1 MRGGIVSKTSPV
13 ETFPFLVKVTRRQHS
28 LVIIQR
34 RALCLSEAKNCIMST
49 TDEKS
54 TKKSVSIFAL
64 FSCCLKGQSRPKAQR
79 KSGAY
84 DKKDAVPV
92 EEGKEANEDRKNSSK
107 SRDFELEYQP
117 DQTEPII
124 SPSDEYK
131 PTYDEASTAPDT
143 PQLSV
148 ASEED
153 PSYDAP
159 GSIQVVQDSAMIHPR
174 EVGTGGRLSL
184 QFTYDPETSK
194 LTLLVLSLEFPPF
207 QNWKM
212 DDLEVSC
219 MLLPVRQHSFRVRPK
234 KFKDPLTMVLT
245 PKERVKQ
252 MSLRFRL
259 YDHRAMSK
267 HMIGQGVVNLGEVKL
282 GPQAV
287 TIALDMSI
295 PETYGIDS
303 RYIVSVAGEG
313 GQTPA
318 EDSKPELLLSLE
330 YRALTRKLIAEV
342 IKTRNLGLLNN
353 SKPQDVAVELRLVG
367 ENNAVLRVCRTTLKR
382 HVIDAEFNEMFMF
395 RITYE
400 KLAFVSVIFTL
411 YRVGERRAKREN
423 IGEVCFGKQSSSYQ
437 QQNHWNDVVKGNE
450 RVITQWHPF
459 FK

>member
-1 MRGGIVSKTSPV
+1 
-13 ETFPFLVKVTRRQHS
+13 
-28 LVIIQR
+28 
-34 RALCLSEAKNCIMST
+34 MST

-54 TKKSVSIFAL
+54 TKMSVSIFSL
-64 FSCCLKGQSRPKAQR
+64 FSCCLKGHSKPKVQR

-84 DKKDAVPV
+84 DKKDAAPV
-92 EEGKEANEDRKNSSK
+92 EEGKEANEERKISSK
-107 SRDFELEYQP
+107 SSDFELEYQP
-117 DQTEPII
+117 DPTEPVI

-131 PTYDEASTAPDT
+131 PAYDEASTVSDN
-143 PQLSV
+143 PQPSIT
-148 ASEED
+148 SEED
-153 PSYDAP
+153 TSYDAP
-159 GSIQVVQDSAMIHPR
+159 GSIQVVQDDAKIQPR

-184 QFTYDPETSK
+184 QFSYDPATSK
-194 LTLLVLSLEFPPF
+194 LTVLVLSLEFPPF

-245 PKERVKQ
+245 PKERIKQ

-287 TIALDMSI
+287 TIALDMNI
-295 PETYGIDS
+295 PETYAIDS
-303 RYIVSVAGEG
+303 RYIASAAGGG
-313 GQTPA
+313 GQA
-318 EDSKPELLLSLE
+318 SADDSKPELLLSLE

-353 SKPQDVAVELRLVG
+353 SKPQDVAVELKLVG
-367 ENNAVLRVCRTTLKR
+367 ENNAILRVCRTELKR

-395 RITYE
+395 RITFE

-411 YRVGERRAKREN
+411 YRLGERRAKREN
-423 IGEVCFGKQSSSYQ
+423 IGEVCFGKQSSGYQ
-437 QQNHWNDVVKGNE
+437 QQNHWNDIVKGNE

>member
-1 MRGGIVSKTSPV
+1 MSNKD
-13 ETFPFLVKVTRRQHS
+13 ET
-28 LVIIQR
+28 
-34 RALCLSEAKNCIMST
+34 
-49 TDEKS
+49 S
-54 TKKSVSIFAL
+54 TKKYVSIFSL
-64 FSCCLKGQSRPKAQR
+64 FRCCFNGRSRPTTQR
-79 KSGAY
+79 RSGAY
-84 DKKDAVPV
+84 DKNDAPPV
-92 EEGKEANEDRKNSSK
+92 EEGTDALENEKTGFKPSDT
-107 SRDFELEYQP
+107 DLEYNP
-117 DQTEPII
+117 DPAEPVV

-131 PTYDEASTAPDT
+131 PSYDEASTV
-143 PQLSV
+143 SV
-148 ASEED
+148 VPSSVGSEED
-153 PSYDAP
+153 PTSYDP
-159 GSIQVVQDSAMIHPR
+159 PSSIQIVQDNGTVHPR
-174 EVGTGGRLSL
+174 EVGTGGRLNI
-184 QFTYDPETSK
+184 QFTYDPAPSK
-194 LTLLVLSLEFPPF
+194 MTLTIMGLEFPRF

-234 KFKDPLTMVLT
+234 KFKDPFTMVLT
-245 PKERVKQ
+245 PKDRIKQ

-287 TIALDMSI
+287 SIALDLNI
-295 PETYGIDS
+295 PETYAIDS
-303 RYIVSVAGEG
+303 RYISSITGES

-353 SKPQDVAVELRLVG
+353 SKPQDVAVELKLIG

-395 RITYE
+395 RVTYE
-400 KLAFVSVIFTL
+400 KLAIVSVIFTL

-423 IGEVCFGKQSSSYQ
+423 IGEVCFGKQSSGYQ

-450 RVITQWHPF
+450 RVVTQWHPF